1 MSNDDDFG
9 LTASRATGTSLT
21 CGGAPGTMPPRSR
34 EPWSNNFILSPG
46 PSRAAARSQIPSTAR
61 DRDDLARA
69 LKERIAADMETRPR
83 NTSPRPH
90 VRRPETRPVSAR
102 ATPRRTEITHW
113 KRPATS
119 ARRDRRD
126 PPAPPH
132 GHATADVPRE
142 SRHLDASKPAGTW
155 LSPRAQPPPLPPGH
169 RATPLGHD
177 FNAGSLS
184 GAYQHTRS
192 ATHHERAQ
200 NLPTGITGGSSETD
214 ASSLEAR
221 LARERARV
229 ATLEKALRIARRDTS
244 SFEDPSAFTFTRPLG
259 FGFETTPDVHVS
271 KRAEP
276 ASSFA
281 RDSRDARAPPPPPS
295 ALGAVATDPPK
306 PRFDAAARMEMEID
320 SAARTPLLATP
331 GALAAYGS
339 GEASPKAAAAAAA
352 AAASPFAAD
361 PRQDTLPREPFA
373 VHRETPE
380 AAAAAAAAAAESAV
394 GASNLDLETTLA
406 RALHAAKRREFE
418 AVSLARRI
426 EGEKDAA
433 EARASAAEARLAR
446 EAKARRAAERD
457 AAASRA
463 RCAVFENRMEA
474 LRSGRGR
481 LFGSGAAAASVAPE
495 PDRTESDARVD
506 EGNRAGY
513 RLSDPVPERRRGAD
527 DGDGD
532 ADGFAFFEIP
542 PEFDAPPS
550 GGAER
555 GSPPR
560 DEGKQTKN
568 SSVRGKTPGKTPR
581 GRTPRAW
588 AL

>member
-1 MSNDDDFG
+1 
-9 LTASRATGTSLT
+9 
-21 CGGAPGTMPPRSR
+21 
-34 EPWSNNFILSPG
+34 
-46 PSRAAARSQIPSTAR
+46 
-61 DRDDLARA
+61 
-69 LKERIAADMETRPR
+69 ME
-83 NTSPRPH
+83 
-90 VRRPETRPVSAR
+90 
-102 ATPRRTEITHW
+102 I
-113 KRPATS
+113 
-119 ARRDRRD
+119 
-126 PPAPPH
+126 
-132 GHATADVPRE
+132 
-142 SRHLDASKPAGTW
+142 
-155 LSPRAQPPPLPPGH
+155 
-169 RATPLGHD
+169 
-177 FNAGSLS
+177 
-184 GAYQHTRS
+184 
-192 ATHHERAQ
+192 
-200 NLPTGITGGSSETD
+200 
-214 ASSLEAR
+214 
-221 LARERARV
+221 
-229 ATLEKALRIARRDTS
+229 
-244 SFEDPSAFTFTRPLG
+244 
-259 FGFETTPDVHVS
+259 
-271 KRAEP
+271 
-276 ASSFA
+276 
-281 RDSRDARAPPPPPS
+281 
-295 ALGAVATDPPK
+295 
-306 PRFDAAARMEMEID
+306 EID

-352 AAASPFAAD
+352 AAGSPFAAD

-426 EGEKDAA
+426 EGEKNAA

-527 DGDGD
+527 DGDDD
-532 ADGFAFFEIP
+532 AGYVFFEIP

-550 GGAER
+550 GGAQR

-560 DEGKQTKN
+560 DEEKQTKN

>member
-1 MSNDDDFG
+1 M
-9 LTASRATGTSLT
+9 
-21 CGGAPGTMPPRSR
+21 
-34 EPWSNNFILSPG
+34 
-46 PSRAAARSQIPSTAR
+46 
-61 DRDDLARA
+61 
-69 LKERIAADMETRPR
+69 
-83 NTSPRPH
+83 
-90 VRRPETRPVSAR
+90 RPVSAR
-102 ATPRRTEITHW
+102 ATPRRAEITHW

-132 GHATADVPRE
+132 GHATADVHRE
-142 SRHLDASKPAGTW
+142 SRHLDASKPAGAW

-177 FNAGSLS
+177 FNAGVAS
-184 GAYQHTRS
+184 GACHDMPS
-192 ATHHERAQ
+192 AAHRERAQ
-200 NLPTGITGGSSETD
+200 KLEETSLEGSRERAG

-229 ATLEKALRIARRDTS
+229 ATLERALGVTRRDA
-244 SFEDPSAFTFTRPLG
+244 FDDPSAFTFDG
-259 FGFETTPDVHVS
+259 FGTTVTAQDRDGAIS
-271 KRAEP
+271 KALSKALEP
-276 ASSFA
+276 SPSFA
-281 RDSRDARAPPPPPS
+281 RDWSSRPPPFGATRDAAPKAP
-295 ALGAVATDPPK
+295 
-306 PRFDAAARMEMEID
+306 FDAAAD
-320 SAARTPLLATP
+320 SAARTPLLAAP

-339 GEASPKAAAAAAA
+339 GEASPRAAAV
-352 AAASPFAAD
+352 AAASAPSALAAD
-361 PRQDTLPREPFA
+361 PREDTGSRTPFA
-373 VHRETPE
+373 GHRETPE

-426 EGEKDAA
+426 EGEKNAA

-495 PDRTESDARVD
+495 PDRTESEARVD

-527 DGDGD
+527 DGDND
-532 ADGFAFFEIP
+532 AGYVFFEIP
-542 PEFDAPPS
+542 PEFDEPPS

-568 SSVRGKTPGKTPR
+568 SSVRGKTPRKTPR

>member
-1 MSNDDDFG
+1 MSNDAVRGFRSHYCFARDGD
-9 LTASRATGTSLT
+9 LSDL
-21 CGGAPGTMPPRSR
+21 GGAPGTMPPRSR

-46 PSRAAARSQIPSTAR
+46 PSRAAARSQTPSTAR
-61 DRDDLARA
+61 DREDLARA

-132 GHATADVPRE
+132 GHATADVHRE

-177 FNAGSLS
+177 FNADVPS
-184 GAYQHTRS
+184 GADKKNQHTRS
-192 ATHHERAQ
+192 ATR
-200 NLPTGITGGSSETD
+200 NLPLSGINAGSSETD

-229 ATLEKALRIARRDTS
+229 AALEKALRISSS
-244 SFEDPSAFTFTRPLG
+244 SFEDPSAFTFERPL
-259 FGFETTPDVHVS
+259 GFETTPNVYVS
-271 KRAEP
+271 KRSEP

-281 RDSRDARAPPPPPS
+281 TDSRALLRAPPPPPPA
-295 ALGAVATDPPK
+295 ALGAVATDPLNSE
-306 PRFDAAARMEMEID
+306 FRMEMEID

-339 GEASPKAAAAAAA
+339 GEASPKAAAADAAA
-352 AAASPFAAD
+352 AGSPFAAD
-361 PRQDTLPREPFA
+361 PGSQDTLSRAPFA
-373 VHRETPE
+373 VRRETPE

-394 GASNLDLETTLA
+394 AASNLDLETTLA

-426 EGEKDAA
+426 EGEKNAA

-463 RCAVFENRMEA
+463 RCSVFENRLEA

-495 PDRTESDARVD
+495 LFSDRAESDACVD
-506 EGNRAGY
+506 EGNRAGD

-527 DGDGD
+527 DGDDGKD
-532 ADGFAFFEIP
+532 ADDHVFFEIP
-542 PEFDAPPS
+542 PEFDAPPPLS
-550 GGAER
+550 AA
-555 GSPPR
+555 SAR

-568 SSVRGKTPGKTPR
+568 SFFSVRGKTPGKTPG